1 MTAKGGELQKAEQ
14 YRYWKVDFAGEK
26 LIETELYGS
35 WYQGEENATWYERVI
50 KEEETFQT
58 ME

>member
-1 MTAKGGELQKAEQ
+1 MGDTRTGSRVYIMQERGRIAIEGAEE
-14 YRYWKVDFAGEK
+14 RERCLVR
-26 LIETELYGS
+26 
-35 WYQGEENATWYERVI
+35 WYQGEENAAWYERVI